1 MDTQKTT
8 NGLQVIGEG
17 TGIGKS
23 TLHMVGYLGKNCNPV
38 ETIAHE
44 YCPVCKEKGQIQVLR
59 TYRINFQESIFLC
72 ENPQC
77 IYPLGHKPLNNIIT
91 SADSENHQVPSTQ
104 KKRKLCGIGDF
115 SPVESHPKKARTNN
129 VVNVEHTI
137 NTDPVVKCYQNG
149 LCIPKSS
156 LHDVLQNDQ
165 QKPTNNVESCM
176 QKVDFETTTNT
187 NNYQGSPP
195 KTSSSRTQL
204 LPNSELC
211 STTSEILLKDDKG
224 SLNKTDLCLQ
234 WRNVHNLC
242 WLDCILSAVVHLKTL
257 KFALAEEYN
266 DGKCLLQKLLTKYNQ
281 ATVLLNTC
289 KRNKV
294 KGNICIFFPLD
305 VLPKAESHLNEIRN
319 IIFTQLQPQLK
330 YELGKKESP
339 VFAIPLLLRLD
350 QQAEKL
356 FLHSFSWKF
365 ECVCCGY
372 KYQDR
377 LRKTLTTFTNTVPDW
392 HPLNAIHVGPCNN
405 CSDKSQ
411 RRQMILEKVPSIL
424 MLHFVEGL
432 PHNNLKNYSF
442 QFEDDTYQITSIV
455 QYQTDKKHFITWS
468 LNPDGTWLECDDLK
482 GPYCKSHKRC
492 KVPPSEIHI
501 VFWEKKTSHVPEEPN
516 SQSQSKNTKDFPL
529 NNVQSNSTVLHCGFD
544 NTADKIPAEHH
555 KEDFVRTPDTKQKR
569 VAEDESSVHHG
580 LENLAHDDLITLTLE
595 EIQVD
600 SEGRSLSNGQMM
612 VGNTLVEMDTL
623 QQGELAF
630 SPNIPYTG
638 EFAGPSLAMNNKYT
652 LYENSSIC
660 FPLEELNSAN
670 ITPLVPRKHDPD
682 PSGSSLAQRAGD
694 RTHLPN
700 GEHGLNSELQLNK
713 KLSPVDSIMQKSP
726 NLKDTSKIVVN
737 SQVASSAASN
747 SFQPSHKDQKR
758 GFVGSWVNKLL
769 SKNTSFMPSSAS
781 ALKNERSCRTP
792 SMQKIREVRLPVK
805 GASNFGGFQSRGT
818 NKTTETTKSAVPW
831 SNNAHPLSN
840 FKGFS
845 QSTCLP
851 AASHTTNGGPTW
863 NKSGSMLG
871 TSGKVTQFHS
881 TSCNSRKAEESDSD
895 KTKKLRL
902 KLLKKLHAK
911 KKKLASLDRLAVEQM
926 KHEKPVSGDVS
937 APSQTESHDDSEL
950 LQSFLSELQ
959 DQIDIAGN
967 ESEFSANSVSGCTS
981 HRNSDEILAELL
993 SPTST
998 VASLEAPKSEDE
1010 CMYMEMV
1017 DSSVATTASEEKT
1030 SVPHAAM
1037 TSKDHNYYSPV
1048 KDNNSEL
1055 HTMSK
1060 PSVKKLAFESPTR
1073 EDILEDLFSISAP
1086 SSMTND
1092 IDLPHFDETL
1102 FETW

>member
-23 TLHMVGYLGKNCNPV
+23 TLHMVGYLGKNCSPV
-38 ETIAHE
+38 ETTAHE

-77 IYPLGHKPLNNIIT
+77 IYPLGYKPLNSIIT
-91 SADSENHQVPSTQ
+91 SADSENHQVPSIH
-104 KKRKLCGIGDF
+104 KKRKLCDISDF

-137 NTDPVVKCYQNG
+137 NTDPVVKCYQNS

-156 LHDVLQNDQ
+156 LHDVLQNNQ
-165 QKPTNNVESCM
+165 QKPNNNVESCI

-187 NNYQGSPP
+187 NYQESPA
-195 KTSSSRTQL
+195 KASSPRTQL

-211 STTSEILLKDDKG
+211 STTSEILLKDDKV
-224 SLNKTDLCLQ
+224 SANNTDLCLQ
-234 WRNVHNLC
+234 WRNMHNLC
-242 WLDCILSAVVHLKTL
+242 WLDCILSALVHLETL

-266 DGKCLLQKLLTKYNQ
+266 DGKCLLQELLIKYNQ

-289 KRNKV
+289 KRSKV
-294 KGNICIFFPLD
+294 KD

-319 IIFTQLQPQLK
+319 RMFTQIQPQLK
-330 YELGKKESP
+330 CELGKKESP
-339 VFAIPLLLRLD
+339 VFALPLLLQQD

-365 ECVCCGY
+365 QCVCCGY

-377 LRKTLTTFTNTVPDW
+377 FRKTLTTFTNIIPDW

-405 CSDKSQ
+405 CSDRSQ

-442 QFEDDTYQITSIV
+442 RFEEDTYQITAIV

-482 GPYCKSHKRC
+482 GPYCKRHKRFE
-492 KVPPSEIHI
+492 VPPSEIHI
-501 VFWEKKTSHVPEEPN
+501 VIWEKKTSHVPEELN
-516 SQSQSKNTKDFPL
+516 SQFQSKNIEDFPL
-529 NNVQSNSTVLHCGFD
+529 DNVQSNSTVLPCGFD
-544 NTADKIPAEHH
+544 NTVDKIAAEHR
-555 KEDFVRTPDTKQKR
+555 KEDSVRTPDKKQQQ
-569 VAEDESSVHHG
+569 VAGDESSVHHG
-580 LENLAHDDLITLTLE
+580 LENLAHDDLVTLMLE
-595 EIQVD
+595 EIQAD
-600 SEGRSLSNGQMM
+600 SQGKSLLNGQM
-612 VGNTLVEMDTL
+612 VGNSLVAEMGTP
-623 QQGELAF
+623 QQEELAF
-630 SPNIPYTG
+630 SPNTPYTG
-638 EFAGPSLAMNNKYT
+638 EFSGTSLAVNNKCA

-660 FPLEELNSAN
+660 LPLEELNPAN
-670 ITPLVPRKHDPD
+670 ITPPVPKEHGPD
-682 PSGSSLAQRAGD
+682 PSDSSLAQRTGD
-694 RTHLPN
+694 RTDLPN
-700 GEHGLNSELQLNK
+700 REHGLNSELQLNK
-713 KLSPVDSIMQKSP
+713 KLSPVENIMQKSP
-726 NLKDTSKIVVN
+726 DLKDASKIVVN
-737 SQVASSAASN
+737 SQVANSSAANN
-747 SFQPSHKDQKR
+747 SFQPSHKDQKK
-758 GFVGSWVNKLL
+758 GFVGSWVKKLL

-781 ALKNERSCRTP
+781 ALKNGRSCKTP
-792 SMQKIREVRLPVK
+792 SMQKISEVRLPVK

-818 NKTTETTKSAVPW
+818 NKTTETPKSVVPQ
-831 SNNAHPLSN
+831 SNNTHPLSN

-845 QSTCLP
+845 QSTRLP
-851 AASHTTNGGPTW
+851 TASHTTTEGPTW
-863 NKSGSMLG
+863 NKSGSTLG
-871 TSGKVTQFHS
+871 TSGKVTRFHS
-881 TSCNSRKAEESDSD
+881 PGCNSGKAEESDSD

-902 KLLKKLHAK
+902 KLLKKLNAK

-926 KHEKPVSGDVS
+926 KHETPVSGDVS
-937 APSQTESHDDSEL
+937 TPSQIESRNDSEL
-950 LQSFLSELQ
+950 LQSFLRELQ
-959 DQIDIAGN
+959 YQIDVADN
-967 ESEFSANSVSGCTS
+967 ESGFNANSVSGCTS
-981 HRNSDEILAELL
+981 HNNSDEILAELL

-998 VASLEAPKSEDE
+998 VASLEAPKSEE
-1010 CMYMEMV
+1010 ERMYMEMV
-1017 DSSVATTASEEKT
+1017 DSSVATTALDEKT
-1030 SVPHAAM
+1030 SVPDAAM
-1037 TSKDHNYYSPV
+1037 TSEDHNYYSPV
-1048 KDNNSEL
+1048 KDSNSEL
-1055 HTMSK
+1055 HTISK

-1086 SSMTND
+1086 SSIAGD